1 MSRVKQDEVI
11 KVGLCQ
17 GRHPLPVDDY
27 IFPEVVENPFDF
39 KSHEE
44 TAMDWVD
51 SHSDIYWEEGSP
63 LSNKVVRVYVTGLTP
78 VLTALINAF
87 TRHFV
92 KFELAHCNMSHL
104 ILYIRHIRAYHRTFP
119 FALLIFLSFLI
130 II

>member
-1 MSRVKQDEVI
+1 MLRKPEYEVI
-11 KVGLCQ
+11 KVGLCK

-27 IFPEVVENPFDF
+27 LWEEVVENPFDF

-51 SHSDIYWEEGSP
+51 SHPDIYWEEGSQ

-92 KFELAHCNMSHL
+92 KFELAHYNRDTGEFVVQKML
-104 ILYIRHIRAYHRTFP
+104 FTEEEEY
-119 FALLIFLSFLI
+119 
-130 II
+130 